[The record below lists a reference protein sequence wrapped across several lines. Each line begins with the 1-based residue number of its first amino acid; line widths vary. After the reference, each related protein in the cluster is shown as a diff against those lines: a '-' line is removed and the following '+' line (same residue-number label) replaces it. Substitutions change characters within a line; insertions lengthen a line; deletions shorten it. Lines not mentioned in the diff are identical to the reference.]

1 MDLRQLEMFLA
12 VVEQG
17 GYLEAGEHLHVSHS
31 AIHRQVKVLE
41 DEIKDRLF
49 HRIGRRV
56 EPTEVGQTL
65 AAAARQ
71 LRHALS
77 DTKVRI
83 DEARQGLRGRLRIGT
98 GSTILVSFLAPII
111 EQFGKQ
117 YPEVEL
123 HVTTGTAA
131 RVMEVLERGDVD
143 IAVSFDS
150 PATRQRDARFVHE
163 ALYREEFVWTVGKGH
178 PLAAREKV
186 SLAELVKYPFIL
198 LPRGSTIR
206 RTFDRL
212 FEARR
217 LSPKVLME
225 IESEEA
231 IEKLVEAN
239 LGVTLLSKW
248 RGSRDRLHALRT
260 SGKNLHCEVGLVYA
274 RAYTP
279 KTVSIFAQLC
289 REACQAALS

>member
-1 MDLRQLEMFLA
+1 MFLA

-31 AIHRQVKVLE
+31 AIHRQVKMLE

-71 LRHALS
+71 LRHAVS
-77 DTKVRI
+77 DAKLHI

-98 GSTILVSFLAPII
+98 GSSILASFLAPII

-131 RVMEVLERGDVD
+131 RVMEALERGELDVA
-143 IAVSFDS
+143 IAFDS
-150 PATRQRDARFVHE
+150 PATRHRDQRFLHE
-163 ALYREEFVWTVGKGH
+163 TLYREEFVWAVGKGH
-178 PLAAREKV
+178 PLAACDTI
-186 SLAELVKYPFIL
+186 SLAELAKFPFIL

-206 RTFDRL
+206 RIFDRL
-212 FEARR
+212 FEARG
-217 LSPKVLME
+217 LAPKVLME
-225 IESEEA
+225 IETEEA
-231 IEKLVEAN
+231 IEKLVEIN
-239 LGVTLLSKW
+239 LGVTLRSKW
-248 RGSRDRLHALRT
+248 RGTGHNLHALRT
-260 SGKNLHCEVGLVYA
+260 SRQNLYCEVGLVYP
-274 RAYTP
+274 RAYVP
-279 KTVSIFAQLC
+279 KTVSTFAQLC
-289 REACQAALS
+289 RDACHNAS